1 MNVEPIRLGE
11 MTIIGILVEAHG
23 RDPGRVV
30 PQAWATFFSRRPE
43 LDPACG
49 PLGENL
55 EVSFSLKNDLYREL
69 VGCIVGKDARAP
81 AGMTKVTIPANN
93 YLKSEYDGPRAGIAD
108 GFETLLNHAPAEG
121 IGATDVKL
129 DIGHRPGLPPGRHQL
144 HVGIEPW
151 TEIIE
156 HV

>member
-1 MNVEPIRLGE
+1 MSVEPIRLGE
-11 MTIIGILVEAHG
+11 MHVIGILVEAHW
-23 RDPGRVV
+23 RDLGRVI
-30 PQAWATFFSRRPE
+30 PEAWATFFSRRPE

-55 EVSFSLKNDLYREL
+55 EVSLSRENDLYREL
-69 VGCIVGKDARAP
+69 VGCVVGKDARAP
-81 AGMTKVTIPANN
+81 AGMTKVTIPANR
-93 YLKSEYDGPRAGIAD
+93 YLKCEHNGPLPGIAD
-108 GFETLLNHAPAEG
+108 GFKTVLDHAMAQG
-121 IGATDVKL
+121 VSATDVKL
-129 DIGHRPGLPPGRHQL
+129 DIGYSPGLQPGRHQL